1 MLILAFETSCDDT
14 SVAVFRDTALLSLV
28 TVSQI
33 AEHTK
38 TSGVVPEV
46 AARLHANN
54 ALGALEDALSKADV
68 ELNQVDAVACTANPG
83 LVTSLLVGK
92 TVAKTLAET
101 LKKPLLWID
110 HIEAHMFAN
119 FLERDESE
127 IRFPAVCLTVS
138 GGHNEIYLWKSMFER
153 ELLGE
158 TIDDAAGEAFDKVAK
173 AMGLGFPG
181 GPVISKLASEY
192 EGAFRGIFPV
202 VTLSKDSLDFSFSG
216 LKTAVKREIDRRL
229 ALVSNGDF
237 AEGHSDD
244 VAATLT
250 SVRSQTRQDGLPP
263 RLGLDDMRE
272 IAFEFERTVA
282 EILSKKLF
290 LAAETVGV
298 RNLVLAGGVS
308 SNDFLKKTI
317 AERAE
322 REGYG
327 FVAPV
332 SKTYSQDNA
341 AMVGILAYYRLRQNT
356 AA

>member
-1 MLILAFETSCDDT
+1 M
-14 SVAVFRDTALLSLV
+14 
-28 TVSQI
+28 
-33 AEHTK
+33 
-38 TSGVVPEV
+38 
-46 AARLHANN
+46 
-54 ALGALEDALSKADV
+54 EDALSKAGV
-68 ELNQVDAVACTANPG
+68 ALGEIDAVACTANPG

-158 TIDDAAGEAFDKVAK
+158 TVDDAAGEAFDKVAK

-181 GPVISKLASEY
+181 GPVISKMAAEY
-192 EGAFRGIFPV
+192 EGPFRGIFPV

-229 ALVSNGDF
+229 ALIADVSEVGNPDGT
-237 AEGHSDD
+237 
-244 VAATLT
+244 AATVT
-250 SVRSQTRQDGLPP
+250 SVRSQTRQDGLLP
-263 RLGLDDMRE
+263 RLSLEDMRE

-290 LAAETVGV
+290 LAAEKTRVP
-298 RNLVLAGGVS
+298 NLVLAGGVS

-317 AERAE
+317 AERAAK
-322 REGYG
+322 EG
-327 FVAPV
+327 FEFRAPV

-341 AMVGILAYYRLRQNT
+341 AMV
-356 AA
+356 

>member
-1 MLILAFETSCDDT
+1 MFLLAFETSCDDT
-14 SVAVFRDTALLSLV
+14 SVAVFRDTELLSLV

-46 AARLHANN
+46 AARLHAGN
-54 ALGALEDALSKADV
+54 ALGALEDALSKAGVALSEIDV
-68 ELNQVDAVACTANPG
+68 VACTANPG

-119 FLERDESE
+119 YLERDESD

-158 TIDDAAGEAFDKVAK
+158 TMDDAAGEAFDKVAK

-181 GPVISKLASEY
+181 GPVISKLAAEY
-192 EGAFRGIFPV
+192 EGAYRGIFPV

-216 LKTAVKREIDRRL
+216 LKTAVKREIDLRI
-229 ALVSNGDF
+229 AKNGTL
-237 AEGHSDD
+237 D
-244 VAATLT
+244 VA
-250 SVRSQTRQDGLPP
+250 
-263 RLGLDDMRE
+263 DMRE
-272 IAFEFERTVA
+272 ISFEFERTVA
-282 EILSKKLF
+282 EILSRKLF
-290 LAAETVGV
+290 LAAEKTGV
-298 RNLVLAGGVS
+298 NNLVLAGGVS
-308 SNDFLKKTI
+308 ANDFLRKTI
-317 AERAE
+317 ADRSE
-322 REGYG
+322 REGYR
-327 FVAPV
+327 FVCPV
-332 SKTYSQDNA
+332 SKVYSQDNA
-341 AMVGILAYYRLRQNT
+341 AMVGILAYYRFREGK
-356 AA
+356 

>member
-1 MLILAFETSCDDT
+1 
-14 SVAVFRDTALLSLV
+14 
-28 TVSQI
+28 
-33 AEHTK
+33 
-38 TSGVVPEV
+38 PEV

-68 ELNQVDAVACTANPG
+68 ALGEIDVVACTANPG

-153 ELLGE
+153 ALLGE

-192 EGAFRGIFPV
+192 EGPFRGIFPV

-229 ALVSNGDF
+229 GLIAVGRSNE
-237 AEGHSDD
+237 EGGGRPDG
-244 VAATLT
+244 VAATVT
-250 SVRSQTRQDGLPP
+250 SVRSQTRQDASSPKLTM
-263 RLGLDDMRE
+263 DDMRE

-290 LAAETVGV
+290 LAAEKTRVP
-298 RNLVLAGGVS
+298 NLVLAGGVS

-317 AERAE
+317 AERAAK
-322 REGYG
+322 EG
-327 FVAPV
+327 FEFRAPV

-341 AMVGILAYYRLRQNT
+341 AMVGILAYYRFREGK

>member
-1 MLILAFETSCDDT
+1 M
-14 SVAVFRDTALLSLV
+14 
-28 TVSQI
+28 
-33 AEHTK
+33 
-38 TSGVVPEV
+38 
-46 AARLHANN
+46 
-54 ALGALEDALSKADV
+54 EDALSKAGVALPDI
-68 ELNQVDAVACTANPG
+68 DAVACTANPG

-127 IRFPAVCLTVS
+127 IRFPSVCLTVS

-216 LKTAVKREIDRRL
+216 LKTAVKREIDRRSPL
-229 ALVSNGDF
+229 S
-237 AEGHSDD
+237 
-244 VAATLT
+244 
-250 SVRSQTRQDGLPP
+250 
-263 RLGLDDMRE
+263 LDDMRE

-290 LAAETVGV
+290 LAAEKTRVP
-298 RNLVLAGGVS
+298 NLVLAGGVS

-317 AERAE
+317 AERAAK
-322 REGYG
+322 EG
-327 FVAPV
+327 FEFRAPV

-341 AMVGILAYYRLRQNT
+341 AMVGILAYYRLREGNSNDSERFP
-356 AA
+356 

>member
-1 MLILAFETSCDDT
+1 MLLLAFETSCDDT
-14 SVAVFRDTALLSLV
+14 SVAVFRDTELLSLV

-46 AARLHANN
+46 AARLHAGN
-54 ALGALEDALSKADV
+54 ALGALEDALSKAGV
-68 ELNQVDAVACTANPG
+68 ALSQIDAFACTANPG

-119 FLERDESE
+119 YLERDESE

-158 TIDDAAGEAFDKVAK
+158 TMDDAAGEAFDKVAK

-192 EGAFRGIFPV
+192 EGEYRGIFPV
-202 VTLSKDSLDFSFSG
+202 VTLAKDSLDFSFSG
-216 LKTAVKREIDRRL
+216 LKTAVKREIDRR
-229 ALVSNGDF
+229 V
-237 AEGHSDD
+237 AEKEEGGGSSHSLLD
-244 VAATLT
+244 VA
-250 SVRSQTRQDGLPP
+250 
-263 RLGLDDMRE
+263 DMRE
-272 IAFEFERTVA
+272 ISFEFERTVA
-282 EILSKKLF
+282 EILSRKLF
-290 LAAETVGV
+290 LAAEKTGV
-298 RNLVLAGGVS
+298 TNLVLAGGVS
-308 SNDFLKKTI
+308 ANDFLRKTI
-317 AERAE
+317 ADRAE
-322 REGYG
+322 KEGCR
-327 FVAPV
+327 FVCPI
-332 SKTYSQDNA
+332 SKVYSQDNA
-341 AMVGILAYYRLRQNT
+341 AMVGILAYYRLREGES
-356 AA
+356 A